1 MTVDVDSDHFC
12 IASDNNPIRVSMPY
26 FGVVEQI
33 WELDYNDF
41 RVPVFKCMWVNG
53 NIGVH
58 VDHLGF
64 TLVDLNRVTYMEEP
78 FIMAEQAR
86 QVFYIE
92 DTSDSR
98 LSLVLQGRPS
108 VICHQNHDPTFDI
121 CEIPAFSKKMPSVSE
136 EPDVDDV
143 HANHTDHHE
152 GL

>member
-98 LSLVLQGRPS
+98 CKEDQVSS
-108 VICHQNHDPTFDI
+108 VTKIMIQHLIFVKFLLFP
-121 CEIPAFSKKMPSVSE
+121 KKC
-136 EPDVDDV
+136 
-143 HANHTDHHE
+143 
-152 GL
+152 LL